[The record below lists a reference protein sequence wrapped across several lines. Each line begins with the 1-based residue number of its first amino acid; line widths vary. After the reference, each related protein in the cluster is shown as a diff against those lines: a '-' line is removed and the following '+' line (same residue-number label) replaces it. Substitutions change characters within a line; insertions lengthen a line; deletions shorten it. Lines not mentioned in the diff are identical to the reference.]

1 MICKRSIH
9 THLVG
14 VAAAFVLSSL
24 AFAAQNPVP
33 FIVQPLSPAA
43 IAPGVPGFTF
53 TLIVSGSNFVPRCHG
68 ELEWSSTIH
77 VIHK

>member
-9 THLVG
+9 THLFG

-33 FIVQPLSPAA
+33 FVVQPLSPAA
-43 IAPGVPGFTF
+43 IAPGVPAAAR
-53 TLIVSGSNFVPRCHG
+53 LRRWRRWLWSRRCRA
-68 ELEWSSTIH
+68 
-77 VIHK
+77 